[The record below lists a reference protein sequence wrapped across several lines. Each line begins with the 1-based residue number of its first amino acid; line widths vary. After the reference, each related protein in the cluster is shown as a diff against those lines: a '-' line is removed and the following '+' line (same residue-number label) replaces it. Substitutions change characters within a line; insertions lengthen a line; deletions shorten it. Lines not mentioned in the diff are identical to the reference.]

1 MVYADFA
8 YYSEEYGGT
17 MLEADFKRLSR
28 QASAF
33 LDKVTFNRI
42 AVGQPEAVME
52 RVKAACCAV
61 ADAYLL
67 NEQGGGVASETND
80 GVSVTYVSGVSN
92 AKTDNQRL
100 REAASLYLAHTG
112 LLYRGVD

>member
-1 MVYADFA
+1 MAYADYA
-8 YYSEEYGGT
+8 YYSQEYGGT
-17 MLEADFKRLSR
+17 MPEADFKRLSR

-33 LDKVTFNRI
+33 LDTVAFDRI
-42 AVGQPEAVME
+42 KSTLPKAVMDKV
-52 RVKAACCAV
+52 RDACCAV
-61 ADAYLL
+61 ADALLL

-80 GVSVTYVSGVSN
+80 GISVTYVAGVSN

>member
-8 YYSEEYGGT
+8 YYSKEYGGT
-17 MLEADFKRLSR
+17 MPEADFKRLSR

-33 LDKVTFNRI
+33 LDTVTFDRI
-42 AVGQPEAVME
+42 TAGQPEAVME
-52 RVKAACCAV
+52 KVKAACCAV

-80 GVSVTYVSGVSN
+80 GVSVTYVAGVGS
-92 AKTDNQRL
+92 KTDTQRL
-100 REAASLYLAHTG
+100 QEAAALYLAHTG